1 MATYFL
7 AHGESLED
15 GEMTFVLRPM
25 RADDARSYAEIMN
38 ASDAS
43 SVDFPFPRIRP
54 PLTGPAL
61 ARFTQIDRE
70 REMAF
75 VAAVENGTRDE
86 LVGEVRII
94 VFPESDATEVT
105 IFVRPHRR
113 RGGIGRALLLKMIRH
128 CVERGFSES
137 IGQVAP
143 ENERM
148 FAFAREVGFDLC
160 RASEAGVVVA
170 HLKPSRSTRPVD
182 STTPPDPSGAD
193 TATAMRG
200 SAIEMNASPL
210 LRRAP
215 GVSRASG
222 RSAYEGLEAH
232 K

>member
-1 MATYFL
+1 MSHPSYSWSWAVLGSRSSHSPFQISGLIVSRSVVTRTAIESWPQLLTGQSVRVGREGVLPMATYSL

-43 SVDFPFPRIRP
+43 SVDFRFPRIRP

-94 VFPESDATEVT
+94 VFP
-105 IFVRPHRR
+105 
-113 RGGIGRALLLKMIRH
+113 
-128 CVERGFSES
+128 
-137 IGQVAP
+137 
-143 ENERM
+143 
-148 FAFAREVGFDLC
+148 
-160 RASEAGVVVA
+160 
-170 HLKPSRSTRPVD
+170 
-182 STTPPDPSGAD
+182 
-193 TATAMRG
+193 
-200 SAIEMNASPL
+200 
-210 LRRAP
+210 
-215 GVSRASG
+215 
-222 RSAYEGLEAH
+222 
-232 K
+232 